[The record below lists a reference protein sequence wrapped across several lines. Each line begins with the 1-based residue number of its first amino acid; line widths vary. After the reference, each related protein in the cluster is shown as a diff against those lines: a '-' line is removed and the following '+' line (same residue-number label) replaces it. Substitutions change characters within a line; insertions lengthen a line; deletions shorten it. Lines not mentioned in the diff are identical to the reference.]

1 MPESAVVST
10 LLDCILCYLS
20 HSSFRSVIH
29 HTYIL
34 KVTVIV
40 STPYAHFV
48 PGLVISD
55 GTSTHLV

>member
-10 LLDCILCYLS
+10 LLDCILYYLS
-20 HSSFRSVIH
+20 HSVIH

-40 STPYAHFV
+40 STPYAYFV
-48 PGLVISD
+48 PGLVISN